1 MGAMLTFKSE
11 LGMEFKKEPELNL
24 EKHELQA
31 SHVNKT
37 ITVPT
42 EGLISELRAVE
53 VSLQLM

>member
-1 MGAMLTFKSE
+1 MLVFKSE
-11 LGMEFKKEPELNL
+11 LDMEFKKEPELNL

-31 SHVNKT
+31 SHVN
-37 ITVPT
+37 TVPT